1 MPLPRLA
8 RRSFSTLL
16 ALALVG
22 CGGLTEAELDEH
34 PEWEADP
41 SALEEAC
48 ELPVRAE
55 ADGFSQATQ
64 PLADGT
70 PQVVYVNF
78 DGPFIQNCAGC
89 SDAQGNRSLVMGH
102 FGHANGYQFQPYTN
116 AARKA
121 AILTHLRNYFAAYH
135 VTFTTTRPA
144 SGPYTMAVVSPST
157 ITTTS
162 HGIAPLDCGNSN
174 RNDIVFVY
182 RANNTRRFPNAAL
195 IARAV
200 AHELGH
206 SFGLSHVT
214 GTSQVMQYA
223 SSGAQFGVAPYDTRH
238 VSGKCFTGNTQ
249 DAPALLRAN
258 VGPRP

>member
-1 MPLPRLA
+1 MAGPLFAHRPLA
-8 RRSFSTLL
+8 VAL
-16 ALALVG
+16 ALALSA

-48 ELPVRAE
+48 EFPLQ
-55 ADGFSQATQ
+55 ADVDGLGQSTYA
-64 PLADGT
+64 LADGT

-78 DGPFIQNCAGC
+78 DGPFIQHCAGC
-89 SDAQGNRSLVMGH
+89 SESQTNRSLVMGH
-102 FGHANGYQFQPYTN
+102 LGHANGYQFQPYTN
-116 AARKA
+116 TARKT
-121 AILTHLRNYFAAYH
+121 AILHHLRNYFAAWH

-157 ITTTS
+157 ITTGS
-162 HGIAPLDCGNSN
+162 HGIAPLDCGNRN

-223 SSGAQFGVAPYDTRH
+223 SSGASFGVAPYDTRH

-249 DAPALLRAN
+249 DAPALLRTN
-258 VGPRP
+258 VGRRP